1 MSTILKDNTDHE
13 HIANALRYC
22 WGRGIYAYP
31 VVYNGKGKH
40 KPDVKIQMKVGDR
53 IINGV
58 DVYSQRNPKALYD
71 KINEL
76 YLHHFNNRD
85 E

>member
-1 MSTILKDNTDHE
+1 MQQKHFDTDE
-13 HIANALRYC
+13 IADALRYC
-22 WGRGIYAYP
+22 WDRGIYAYP
-31 VVYNGKGKH
+31 IVYNGKGKR

-58 DVYSQRNPKALYD
+58 DVYSQSNPDALYD

-76 YLHHFNNRD
+76 YLHYFNKGG
-85 E
+85 

>member
-1 MSTILKDNTDHE
+1 MKNYIDHE

-31 VVYNGKGKH
+31 VVHNGRGKS
-40 KPDVKIQMKVGDR
+40 KPDVRIQMKVGDR

-58 DVYSQRNPKALYD
+58 DVYSQSSPQALYD

-76 YLHHFNNRD
+76 YLHYYNKG

>member
-1 MSTILKDNTDHE
+1 MQQKHFDTDE
-13 HIANALRYC
+13 IANALRYC

-31 VVYNGKGKH
+31 VVYNGRGKS

-58 DVYSQRNPKALYD
+58 DVYSQSNPEALYD

-76 YLHHFNNRD
+76 YLHHYNKG

>member
-1 MSTILKDNTDHE
+1 MQQKHFDTDQ
-13 HIANALRYC
+13 IANALRYC

-31 VVYNGKGKH
+31 VVHNGKGK
-40 KPDVKIQMKVGDR
+40 KCPDVRIQMKVGDR

-58 DVYSQRNPKALYD
+58 DVYSQSSPQALYD

-76 YLHHFNNRD
+76 YLHYYNKGD
-85 E
+85 

>member
-1 MSTILKDNTDHE
+1 MQQKHFDTDQ
-13 HIANALRYC
+13 IANALRYC

-31 VVYNGKGKH
+31 VVHNGKGK
-40 KPDVKIQMKVGDR
+40 KCPDVRIQMKIGNR

-58 DVYSQRNPKALYD
+58 DVYSQSSPEALYD

-76 YLHHFNNRD
+76 YLHYYNKD
-85 E
+85 D

>member
-1 MSTILKDNTDHE
+1 MQQKHFDTDQ
-13 HIANALRYC
+13 IANALRYC

-31 VVYNGKGKH
+31 VVYNGKGK
-40 KPDVKIQMKVGDR
+40 KCPDVRIQMKVGDR

-58 DVYSQRNPKALYD
+58 DVYSQSSPEALYN

-76 YLHHFNNRD
+76 YLHYYNKGD
-85 E
+85 

>member
-1 MSTILKDNTDHE
+1 MNTMLKDNTDHE

-31 VVYNGKGKH
+31 VVYNGRGKS
-40 KPDVKIQMKVGDR
+40 KPDVRIQMKVGDR

-58 DVYSQRNPKALYD
+58 EVYSQSSPEALYD

-76 YLHHFNNRD
+76 YLHYYNKG

>member
-1 MSTILKDNTDHE
+1 MQQKHFDTDQ
-13 HIANALRYC
+13 IANALRYC

-31 VVYNGKGKH
+31 VVHNGKGK
-40 KPDVKIQMKVGDR
+40 KCPDVRIQMKIGDR

-58 DVYSQRNPKALYD
+58 DVYSQSSPQALYD

-76 YLHHFNNRD
+76 YLHYYNKGD
-85 E
+85 

>member
-1 MSTILKDNTDHE
+1 MQQKHFDTDQ
-13 HIANALRYC
+13 IANALRYC

-31 VVYNGKGKH
+31 VVHNGKGK
-40 KPDVKIQMKVGDR
+40 KCPDVRIQMKIGDR

-58 DVYSQRNPKALYD
+58 EVYSQSSPEALYD

-76 YLHHFNNRD
+76 YLHYYNKD
-85 E
+85 D

>member
-1 MSTILKDNTDHE
+1 MQQKHFDTDQ
-13 HIANALRYC
+13 IANALRYC

-31 VVYNGKGKH
+31 VVHNGKGK
-40 KPDVKIQMKVGDR
+40 KCPDVRIQMKIGDR

-58 DVYSQRNPKALYD
+58 DVYSQSSPEALYD

-76 YLHHFNNRD
+76 YLHYYNKG

>member
-1 MSTILKDNTDHE
+1 MQQKHFDTDQ
-13 HIANALRYC
+13 IANALRYC

-31 VVYNGKGKH
+31 VVHSGKGKS
-40 KPDVKIQMKVGDR
+40 KPDVRIQMKVGDR

-58 DVYSQRNPKALYD
+58 EVYSQSSPEALYD

-76 YLHHFNNRD
+76 YLHYYNKGD
-85 E
+85 

>member
-1 MSTILKDNTDHE
+1 MNTILKDNTDHE

-31 VVYNGKGKH
+31 VVHNGKGKS
-40 KPDVKIQMKVGDR
+40 KPDVRIQMKVGNR

-58 DVYSQRNPKALYD
+58 DVYSQSSPEALYD

-76 YLHHFNNRD
+76 YLHYYNKD